1 MLRAAYASQYP
12 EFKQTDNYNDD
23 GTKLGSALS
32 KDWLF
37 VTRDKLMQPDHR
49 ISATFPQDDGNGYSR
64 KKMPIADTVQTIS
77 IEGTDCMIVEDNT
90 FVGIMLGDADGS
102 YASALSSPELKST
115 ASSKVVFDMTRAVKG
130 EGTLEIPVFFAS
142 DEDVTSIDFALQ
154 FNEESL
160 TYGSVVKNVPGLE
173 SADHF
178 NTDDRTLRFTAYS
191 LKNIEAG
198 TKVATV
204 RFNTYADNVKASDLS
219 GVSALINGKIAELAV
234 LDAGAVNEVSVDYYP
249 NPAHDVLNVVVS
261 ADAKV
266 VLMDITGKSILF
278 ETEVNANQK
287 KEINVSDL
295 RNGLYLMKVYS
306 NDFVS
311 NSKVVIQK

>member
-1 MLRAAYASQYP
+1 
-12 EFKQTDNYNDD
+12 
-23 GTKLGSALS
+23 
-32 KDWLF
+32 
-37 VTRDKLMQPDHR
+37 
-49 ISATFPQDDGNGYSR
+49 
-64 KKMPIADTVQTIS
+64 
-77 IEGTDCMIVEDNT
+77 
-90 FVGIMLGDADGS
+90 
-102 YASALSSPELKST
+102 LKST